1 MHLKKTDPGYSES
14 VYVYG
19 NRYNAALPP
28 HNSSDGHLQ
37 ILFEAFFRLINN
49 RSSDYKRSANTIQ
62 SKIEGEGMKEDHFT
76 YTADDGTSIFTH
88 KWIVDDGSGPK
99 AVVQI
104 AHGMAEHSA
113 RYSDF
118 ASALVKAGYF
128 VYANDHRGH
137 GKTAGSLENVGYFA
151 DREGWRHVLSDM
163 HGITQTIRTEYPEAP
178 VFLFGH
184 SMGSF
189 LSRHYIFQ
197 YPKAV
202 RGAILSGTGGDPGAL
217 GMVGAVIAAME
228 GKIRG
233 KRARSRLM
241 TALSFGSFN
250 NAFKPN
256 RTDFDWLSRN
266 EKAVDAYIE
275 DSYCGDVFT
284 TGFFQDLLAGI
295 REINKKE
302 NIQRI
307 PKDFPIYLFAGDKDP
322 VGANGKGV
330 EQVADAYRQ
339 AGISDVSC
347 KLYPEGRHE
356 MLNEINRKEVYQD
369 VITWLNGHC

>member
-1 MHLKKTDPGYSES
+1 
-14 VYVYG
+14 
-19 NRYNAALPP
+19 
-28 HNSSDGHLQ
+28 
-37 ILFEAFFRLINN
+37 
-49 RSSDYKRSANTIQ
+49 
-62 SKIEGEGMKEDHFT
+62 MKEDHFT

-88 KWIVDDGSGPK
+88 KWIGSDGSGPR

-118 ASALVKAGYF
+118 ASALVSAGYF

-137 GKTAGSLENVGYFA
+137 GKTAGSLENVGYFS
-151 DREGWRHVLSDM
+151 DRDGWQRVLSDM
-163 HGITQTIRTEYPEAP
+163 HGITQKIQTEYPEAP

-197 YPKAV
+197 YPNAV
-202 RGAILSGTGGDPGAL
+202 KGAILSGTGGDPGAL
-217 GMVGAVIAAME
+217 GIAGAAIAAIE

-233 KRARSRLM
+233 KRARSPLM

-250 NAFKPN
+250 KAFKPN
-256 RTDFDWLSRN
+256 RTDFDWLSRKK
-266 EKAVDAYIE
+266 EAVDNYIE
-275 DSYCGDVFT
+275 DPYCGDVFT
-284 TGFFQDLLAGI
+284 TGFFQDLLSGI

-322 VGANGKGV
+322 VGDNGKGV
-330 EQVADAYRQ
+330 QQVADAFQ
-339 AGISDVSC
+339 KAGISDVSC

-369 VITWLNGHC
+369 VVAWLNTHC